1 MEYALLHIHLS
12 AHVDMHSPSAV
23 LFEKLQTFL
32 PRWVKGADK
41 VLKGCL
47 DVQMILHGRMQ

>member
-32 PRWVKGADK
+32 PR
-41 VLKGCL
+41 
-47 DVQMILHGRMQ
+47 